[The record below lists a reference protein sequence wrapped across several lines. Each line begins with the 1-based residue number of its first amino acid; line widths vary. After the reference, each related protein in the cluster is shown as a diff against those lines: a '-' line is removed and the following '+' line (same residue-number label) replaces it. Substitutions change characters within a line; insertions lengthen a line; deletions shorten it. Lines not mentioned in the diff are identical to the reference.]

1 VDSTDTRLI
10 TVGPDL
16 LSVHVLRPYPK
27 TGWDEFRP
35 RIERALEKY
44 LEVAKP
50 GPMRRMG
57 VRYINRIEVPDRPG
71 KPDKYFKCCP
81 SIAPGMPNELRSFL
95 ERLEYAYPDG
105 VKLATTFATVES
117 SAHKAGY
124 LLDLDVVWES
134 ETASKV
140 ESAMGLADDLRNR
153 ERDAFEA
160 LITDE
165 LRKLFDA

>member
-1 VDSTDTRLI
+1 MPSRNTWKWPSPDQCDGWGFATLIELKFPTDLENRASTLKCA
-10 TVGPDL
+10 P
-16 LSVHVLRPYPK
+16 SV
-27 TGWDEFRP
+27 
-35 RIERALEKY
+35 
-44 LEVAKP
+44 
-50 GPMRRMG
+50 
-57 VRYINRIEVPDRPG
+57 
-71 KPDKYFKCCP
+71 
-81 SIAPGMPNELRSFL
+81 APGMPNELRSFL

-105 VKLATTFATVES
+105 VKLATTFATVEG

-165 LRKLFDA
+165 LRKLFDAQTL